1 MGQVVGGCKACKD
14 QVAHLHPF
22 STCYRLIDKGMTS
35 GTKTCQERIV
45 SLGPILLRKPS
56 GTQDFPA
63 VSDLQ
68 ISKSKSLEIGD
79 LNGAGKGT
87 NDTDLEDPDGSGA
100 KHDKAVLDST
110 LSMKSEKDQVDMMPA
125 SHPHGIS
132 PEKEPEEME
141 MQPALTTKVTM

>member
-14 QVAHLHPF
+14 QVSHLHPF
-22 STCYRLIDKGMTS
+22 STRYRLIDKGMTS

-79 LNGAGKGT
+79 PNGAGKGT
-87 NDTDLEDPDGSGA
+87 NDLEDPDGSGA
-100 KHDKAVLDST
+100 KHDKALLDST
-110 LSMKSEKDQVDMMPA
+110 LSMKSEKDQVDMVPA

-132 PEKEPEEME
+132 PEKEPEEIE